1 MANTVGGAKS
11 AEAVEGLRFLR
22 RLEPLLERLRPA
34 QCQRDRA
41 GNRRLFFDHV
51 CGLIL
56 LTFFN
61 PALKTLRDSHR
72 ASRSATVRRKLG
84 CCPASLG
91 SLADRAVPPLAQM
104 RLVVPPL
111 AQPG

>member
-1 MANTVGGAKS
+1 MADTS
-11 AEAVEGLRFLR
+11 DHAESVTTVEGLKFFQ

-34 QCQRDRA
+34 QCERDRA

-61 PALKTLRDSHR
+61 PALKTLRDLHR
-72 ASRSATVRRKLG
+72 ASRLATVRRKLG
-84 CCPASLG
+84 CCQASLG
-91 SLADRAVPPLAQM
+91 SLSEAMHLF
-104 RLVVPPL
+104 
-111 AQPG
+111 